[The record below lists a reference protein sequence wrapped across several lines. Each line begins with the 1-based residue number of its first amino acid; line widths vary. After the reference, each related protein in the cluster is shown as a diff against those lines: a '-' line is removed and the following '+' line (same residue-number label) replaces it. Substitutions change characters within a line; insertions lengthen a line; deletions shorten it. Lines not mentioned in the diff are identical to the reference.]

1 MTTAIKVTP
10 AGEITTIHVAELADY
25 QREIGGWIAELRL
38 TNGHALLVDEEAG
51 VKNTEPNLLASLYL
65 TQNFDGA
72 MQAIA
77 KDCPVAVLTR
87 SAAGCVVVDNHRIH
101 ATPAYPVN
109 KVVDV
114 TGAGDLFA
122 AGFLF
127 GYTNGKSVAQSA
139 QLGAL
144 AAAEVISHVGARPEV
159 NLQAHSRALG
169 LL

>member
-1 MTTAIKVTP
+1 M
-10 AGEITTIHVAELADY
+10 AGAQSGAQFFQQVFGGSWITQGIWVAAELGIAD
-25 QREIGGWIAELRL
+25 
-38 TNGHALLVDEEAG
+38 LL
-51 VKNTEPNLLASLYL
+51 S
-65 TQNFDGA
+65 DG
-72 MQAIA
+72 
-77 KDCPVAVLTR
+77 PR
-87 SAAGCVVVDNHRIH
+87 SAAGFVVFDNHKIH